1 MKWFLVALI
10 ALVAASPAL
19 AGTALPWDTAIT
31 TLQNNL
37 TGPIATAISVVAFL
51 AAGAA
56 LVFGGDD
63 LGNVAK
69 RLLYVVLGVAIIVL
83 GNQFLGALGLTN
95 AGGLILSWNNS
106 GKSPFIGRS
115 RVRCWFSAVK
125 GNW

>member
-95 AGGLILSWNNS
+95 AGGLI
-106 GKSPFIGRS
+106 
-115 RVRCWFSAVK
+115 
-125 GNW
+125 